1 MTVAP
6 HPIDLVRSRLH
17 VVSGQHHAFRAR
29 CPAHGSRG
37 GTLAVREGA
46 GGAVL
51 LKCHAGCTAEAVM
64 HALQLEL
71 RDLFPNTDTW
81 RQRQAEIATERQR
94 FRRTPRAT
102 VRVAIERELKR
113 TRDKILA
120 ELGYARPL
128 RSADIN
134 VVRARV
140 AAIYGV
146 KLAPIAAFAWQG
158 APHDDDP
165 AWPALF
171 ERRLREVLIESSV
184 DPDRKHSPDEWF
196 EAASRAAGDLRE
208 LARHRGIA

>member
-1 MTVAP
+1 MNVAP

-37 GTLAVREGA
+37 GSLAVRVRA
-46 GGAVL
+46 DGAVL

-81 RQRQAEIATERQR
+81 RQRQAKIAAERQR
-94 FRRTPRAT
+94 FRQAPGVT
-102 VRVAIERELKR
+102 VRVAIERELNC

-128 RSADIN
+128 RSAEIN
-134 VVRARV
+134 AVRARV

-146 KLAPIAAFAWQG
+146 KLAPIAAFVWQG

-171 ERRLREVLIESSV
+171 ERRLREVLIEASA
-184 DPDRKHSPDEWF
+184 DPDRKPSSDEWF
-196 EAASRAAGDLRE
+196 EAASRASRDLHE
-208 LARHRGIA
+208 LARHRASA